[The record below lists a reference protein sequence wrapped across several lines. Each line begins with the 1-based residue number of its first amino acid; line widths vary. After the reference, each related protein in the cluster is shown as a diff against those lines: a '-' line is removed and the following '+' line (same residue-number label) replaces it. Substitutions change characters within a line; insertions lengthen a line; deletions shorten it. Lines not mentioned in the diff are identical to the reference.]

1 MKVAIRKH
9 YRDFLFIVG
18 IVLLAAGV
26 GGYILSNQRFH
37 LPKWVPVLGSD
48 FVSYKAELAT
58 SQSVTPGQGQ
68 TVQVAGVDVG
78 ELSKV
83 NLVNGRAVV
92 TMRLRRK
99 YTPIYKNATALLRPK
114 TGLNDMILELTPGD
128 RKAGKA
134 PLGWTIPV
142 AQTQA
147 NVNFDE
153 VLSSLDGDTRDY
165 LQLLIAAGGQGL
177 DGEGKNLS
185 KALKRFEPTG
195 KYLAE
200 LNGALAQRDTNIRRS
215 IHNFRL
221 VSEALGDKDDQLA
234 SLVDSSNSVFKA
246 FADQDVRL
254 RESLQLLPGTLTETN
269 SALGKVNRMAKVLGP
284 TLGDLRPAA
293 RALGPSLK
301 QTRPFL
307 RDTTPVIRDQLRP
320 FARDSLPVIRQLRP
334 VARDLAVI
342 TPQLTTSFKV
352 VNYLLNELAYN
363 PPGKEEGY
371 LFWTAWANHD
381 GNAVFNVADAHGP
394 IRRGL
399 VVASCSTLGVL
410 DQIGKAQPALGTLAS
425 LLNAPA
431 TNSVCPRS
439 SQPGAAPTQ
448 GGGTTTPPATPTVP
462 TIPPLPVRSTGGT
475 R

>member
-18 IVLLAAGV
+18 IVLLSAGV

-37 LPKWVPVLGSD
+37 LPRWVPVLGSD
-48 FVSYKAELAT
+48 FVSYKAELAS

-83 NLVNGRAVV
+83 ELVNGRAVV

-99 YTPIYKNATALLRPK
+99 YTPIYKNASALLRPK

-128 RKAGKA
+128 EKAGKA

-153 VLSSLDGDTRDY
+153 LLSSLDGDTRDY

-177 DGEGKNLS
+177 DGEGENLS

-195 KYLAE
+195 KYLAK
-200 LNGALAQRDTNIRRS
+200 LNGALSARDQNIRRS

-221 VSEALGDKDDQLA
+221 LAETLGAKDDQLA
-234 SLVDSSNSVFKA
+234 QLVDSSNRVFRA

-254 RESLQLLPGTLTETN
+254 RQSLQLLPGTLSE
-269 SALGKVNRMAKVLGP
+269 SDKALGKVDSMARVLGP
-284 TLGDLRPAA
+284 TLGALRPTA
-293 RALGPSLK
+293 RSLGPALE

-307 RDTTPVIRDQLRP
+307 RDTTPVIRDRLRP
-320 FARDSLPVIRQLRP
+320 FARDALPVIRQLRP
-334 VARDLAVI
+334 AARDLAVI
-342 TPQLTTSFKV
+342 TPQLTTSLEV
-352 VNYLLNELAYN
+352 VNALLNELAYN
-363 PPGKEEGY
+363 PPGKEEGF

-381 GNAVFNVADAHGP
+381 GNAVFNVSDAHGP

-425 LLNAPA
+425 LLNEPA
-431 TNSVCPRS
+431 TDSICPRS

-448 GGGTTTPPATPTVP
+448 GGTPTTPTTPTIPAVP
-462 TIPPLPVRSTGGT
+462 TIPPLPVRGT

>member
-18 IVLLAAGV
+18 IVLLSAGV

-37 LPKWVPVLGSD
+37 LPKWVPALGSD

-83 NLVNGRAVV
+83 SLVNGRAVV

-128 RKAGKA
+128 KKAGKA

-200 LNGALAQRDTNIRRS
+200 LNGALSQRDKNIRRS

-221 VSEALGDKDDQLA
+221 VAEALGNKDNQLA

-320 FARDSLPVIRQLRP
+320 FARDSLPVIKQLRP
-334 VARDLAVI
+334 AARDLAVI

-448 GGGTTTPPATPTVP
+448 GGGTTTQPTTPTVP
-462 TIPPLPVRSTGGT
+462 TIPPLPVRSGGT

>member
-1 MKVAIRKH
+1 MVAIRKH

-18 IVLLAAGV
+18 IVLLSAGV
-26 GGYILSNQRFH
+26 GGYILGNQRFH
-37 LPKWVPVLGSD
+37 LPKWVPALGSD
-48 FVSYKAELAT
+48 FVSYKAELST

-83 NLVNGRAVV
+83 ELVNGRAVV
-92 TMRLRRK
+92 TMSLRRK

-153 VLSSLDGDTRDY
+153 VLSALDGDTRDY

-221 VSEALGDKDDQLA
+221 VSEALGNKDNQLA

-254 RESLQLLPGTLTETN
+254 RQSLQLLPGTLTETN

-320 FARDSLPVIRQLRP
+320 FARDSLPVIKQLRP
-334 VARDLAVI
+334 AARDLAVI

-371 LFWTAWANHD
+371 LFWVSWANHL
-381 GNAVFNVADAHGP
+381 GNQLFTNQDAHGP

-399 VVASCSTLGVL
+399 FITTSQDVPVLNQVEQSNPLLGVL
-410 DQIGKAQPALGTLAS
+410 TG
-425 LLNAPA
+425 LLNLPKQ
-431 TNSVCPRS
+431 NCPNS
-439 SQPGAAPTQ
+439 SQDTQ
-448 GGGTTTPPATPTVP
+448 GGG
-462 TIPPLPVRSTGGT
+462 
-475 R
+475 